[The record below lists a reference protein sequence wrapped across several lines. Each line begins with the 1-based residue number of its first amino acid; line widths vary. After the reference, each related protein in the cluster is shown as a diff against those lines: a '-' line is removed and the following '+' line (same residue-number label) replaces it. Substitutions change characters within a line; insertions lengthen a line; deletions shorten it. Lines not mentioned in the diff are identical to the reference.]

1 MDNGKLIYW
10 NEAKEILVP
19 MINKVAA
26 HCLMQPKR
34 LTDVNLTGEQV
45 LRIMQ
50 ANDQVAQF
58 NDGVSALATSLIEE
72 LTREEDEDDDD

>member
-26 HCLMQPKR
+26 RCLMQPKR

-45 LRIMQ
+45 LRLMQ

-58 NDGVSALATSLIEE
+58 NDGVSALATSLIEQ